1 MEDLYTENKGDNIN
15 GKEENFYRKGIKLI
29 SSPQYE
35 LGMNIITI
43 INIFTV
49 FIRALQQSAS
59 E

>member
-15 GKEENFYRKGIKLI
+15 GKEENIYRRGIKLI

-49 FIRALQQSAS
+49 FIRAL
-59 E
+59 